1 MSIDG
6 LSGGTICFSHVIS
19 TNQTTLPQTFAHPLG
34 TINVFSDSKLAIG
47 PVVLQ
52 VHVLDSEGHLPVDEN
67 RSTRNSLMLMKT
79 TNTAYNQNPA
89 ALAYFLPGRGA
100 AVFAKAR
107 KLRVGANRR
116 DILALEKAP

>member
-1 MSIDG
+1 
-6 LSGGTICFSHVIS
+6 
-19 TNQTTLPQTFAHPLG
+19 
-34 TINVFSDSKLAIG
+34 VFSDSKLAIG
-47 PVVLQ
+47 PVVL
-52 VHVLDSEGHLPVDEN
+52 HVLGSEGYVPVDES
-67 RSTRNSLMLMKT
+67 RSTRNSLMLMNT

-116 DILALEKAP
+116 DILALGKAP